1 MSRVYD
7 LNIFS
12 RILLKVKQL
21 SFLLLWFFLSNR
33 VVEAANLPVSASLSI
48 NPPYSIYLN
57 DYTESAIK
65 MNLSLFVADLE
76 IENLRVRLRITIEG
90 NGISIHS
97 KPEYMPTPILLNGGS
112 SEFIDGQELLGYL
125 STQNL
130 NYQGPGRDQFYANSK
145 LPEGIYRFC
154 IEVIEIN
161 RNAVVSNQACATSWV
176 ILNDPPIWN
185 LPTQSEIVRATN
197 PQNILFNWTPR
208 HTGSPNAAFS
218 VLYEVTMVEIFPEGR
233 NANDAINSQ
242 APFHQFTTTETQ
254 FVMSPSDP
262 TLTPGRSYA
271 VRLKAIDQL
280 GYDLFKNQG
289 FSEVLMF
296 TFGEPCNAPTD
307 IAVNN
312 ISQKSADISW
322 LPSAK
327 NTAFRVDLR
336 EVSTT
341 SPYPISDWYSLNY
354 NTQKAT
360 LYKLESG
367 KKYEYKL
374 YGNCQTLI
382 SEPTLSDYFS
392 TNPATNPDFNC
403 NQNLSLSILGKIPT
417 KFELPKIGQYL
428 DINGLKIKI
437 ADIRQVGTDK
447 LSGTALLEI
456 PFLKGLSIPIEFS
469 DIRLSDKFEALPGGK
484 ISFPKNFNDLKAL
497 AVSTVKDNL
506 QPLVNE
512 AKSQVASIPSQV
524 QNTVN
529 QASNVAQD
537 LQNKAQDAKNTVQN
551 ASQNVQQLSNEAA
564 KTVGNVQGAA
574 NNVQGAVSQ
583 GAAAVGQAAGNAT
596 QPVQTATNA
605 ANNFASTLAGADK
618 VKELLE
624 KILRAKKDTVNEK
637 DKTNKSQLAIAEND
651 YIALKKEIEGE
662 VYQTEEEQT
671 EAIEAAGESESEES
685 MYSIAE
691 ENSLPEESDKP
702 ASKSL
707 LIATSHKT
715 YLRFEQINITKML
728 SWLEKHQNIDAPD
741 FNNLL
746 SDFKVEAADI
756 LKDMAL
762 NALQGKQQEDL
773 EKRIKEFVN
782 KKIDSII
789 NG

>member
-1 MSRVYD
+1 MYKR
-7 LNIFS
+7 
-12 RILLKVKQL
+12 Q
-21 SFLLLWFFLSNR
+21 LLLWFFLSNE

-57 DYTESAIK
+57 DYTESALK

-242 APFHQFTTTETQ
+242 TPFHQFTTTETQ

-296 TFGEPCNAPTD
+296 TFGDPCNAPTD
-307 IAVNN
+307 IVVNN
-312 ISQKSADISW
+312 ISQSSADLSW
-322 LPSAK
+322 APSAK

-341 SPYPISDWYSLNY
+341 SPYPISDWYSMNY

-360 LYKLESG
+360 IYKLESG

-374 YGNCQTLI
+374 YANCQTLI

-403 NQNLSLSILGKIPT
+403 NQN
-417 KFELPKIGQYL
+417 
-428 DINGLKIKI
+428 
-437 ADIRQVGTDK
+437 
-447 LSGTALLEI
+447 
-456 PFLKGLSIPIEFS
+456 
-469 DIRLSDKFEALPGGK
+469 
-484 ISFPKNFNDLKAL
+484 
-497 AVSTVKDNL
+497 
-506 QPLVNE
+506 
-512 AKSQVASIPSQV
+512 
-524 QNTVN
+524 
-529 QASNVAQD
+529 NV
-537 LQNKAQDAKNTVQN
+537 
-551 ASQNVQQLSNEAA
+551 
-564 KTVGNVQGAA
+564 
-574 NNVQGAVSQ
+574 
-583 GAAAVGQAAGNAT
+583 
-596 QPVQTATNA
+596 
-605 ANNFASTLAGADK
+605 ASTLAGADK
-618 VKELLE
+618 LKELLQ
-624 KILRAKKDTVNEK
+624 KILRAKKDTTQLRHRQKRAERDTSWVAIQRKSNELFGEIAISNP
-637 DKTNKSQLAIAEND
+637 DTNTQANEESTL
-651 YIALKKEIEGE
+651 IEGM
-662 VYQTEEEQT
+662 YEEEQSEIEISEIKADPSLSELVIHQ
-671 EAIEAAGESESEES
+671 EAFSAALTQT
-685 MYSIAE
+685 IQLQAR
-691 ENSLPEESDKP
+691 L
-702 ASKSL
+702 SK
-707 LIATSHKT
+707 I
-715 YLRFEQINITKML
+715 M
-728 SWLEKHQNIDAPD
+728 
-741 FNNLL
+741 
-746 SDFKVEAADI
+746 DI
-756 LKDMAL
+756 LNNPNVFNLIIADLQKDQEIQNLIKNMLAGDTYAL
-762 NALQGKQQEDL
+762 ESK
-773 EKRIKEFVN
+773 IK
-782 KKIDSII
+782 SII
-789 NG
+789 ETKLY